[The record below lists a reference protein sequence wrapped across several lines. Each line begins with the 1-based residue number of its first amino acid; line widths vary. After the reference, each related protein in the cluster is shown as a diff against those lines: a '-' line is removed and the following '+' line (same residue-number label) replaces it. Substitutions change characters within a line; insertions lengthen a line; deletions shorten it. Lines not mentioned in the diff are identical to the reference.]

1 MFGRPAP
8 CKIAIN
14 EMNAKET
21 GESTYPRRNLATN
34 VDVDIATLP
43 RTVSTLLKR
52 NQEEVR
58 SLVLPDNGG

>member
-21 GESTYPRRNLATN
+21 GESTYHLQVQARVVISRQMWMW
-34 VDVDIATLP
+34 ILP
-43 RTVSTLLKR
+43 HYLE
-52 NQEEVR
+52 Q
-58 SLVLPDNGG
+58 